1 MTDLTPLLNELLKSH
16 EAPPTVQYSLST
28 QDLNTFLKEAYTI
41 NSLITNLHKTLKEL
55 RTAYLSTATAPRR
68 GASSTKEKYM
78 TDYDKEATDAWAK
91 KELRV
96 LNGTITIL
104 ADSEVA
110 RQQTETLV
118 TRTKFSRKGLG
129 ALGKWAAGGVMQ
141 NQSAEER
148 AEELKARELREH
160 RESILWYLRLKLQKC
175 SQDQASMMEKRI
187 KREIEKKKSILA
199 AREERGMP
207 ELGGFANAPVPPKA
221 SAATTAVSHT
231 QQFQPEE
238 ELTPEQ
244 VQMFEKDNQDML
256 KHYQETFE
264 QVRDAEKSLIE
275 ISGLQS
281 EIVNNLEIQS
291 EHIAQLGA
299 DAFLTAENVG
309 GGNKELKKASER
321 KSTAKYVFYAS
332 CSLSL
337 FLVVWDL
344 VI

>member
-1 MTDLTPLLNELLKSH
+1 
-16 EAPPTVQYSLST
+16 
-28 QDLNTFLKEAYTI
+28 
-41 NSLITNLHKTLKEL
+41 
-55 RTAYLSTATAPRR
+55 
-68 GASSTKEKYM
+68 M

-264 QVRDAEKSLIE
+264 QVRWVGHAPHTRSIANVLHRDAEKSLIE